1 MSSLD
6 SINEEIVRRQN
17 SSKMLEE
24 SIPEL
29 LATQEQFS
37 KLDELY
43 RKNENSSRSRLNS
56 IYKESKHFTGKV
68 PKVYTFAE
76 TEKYPFFGG
85 STDDKCNPYFPI
97 TKVQDKTIDGMSP
110 YYVAPFTSPSHTWTH
125 TGSFNRDIAYTG
137 QLEPPIRS
145 IALSAIAAFPDT
157 SDESSSSGYCSG
169 GTGETASSC
178 ESSGGSWHYNSGA
191 TATEK
196 LRAAII
202 PWKNKIQN
210 DILPDLYL
218 DPDNAH
224 QTFWQNILDKLNEL
238 LTHIQADVSYPNH
251 TNDFAPGSTPDT
263 IRDYFISNQSSIDTS
278 ISNRINYLS
287 KESAKEEQAF
297 FGILKL
303 RLHQANGSF
312 AKAKTIKGQIAMNK
326 SLIKDNTDAISALN
340 VLKVK
345 NS

>member
-6 SINEEIVRRQN
+6 SINEEITRRQN
-17 SSKMLEE
+17 SSKVLEE

-29 LATQEQFS
+29 LATQEQFA

-43 RKNENSSRSRLNS
+43 RKNEDSSRVRLNS

-68 PKVYTFAE
+68 PKVYTFVE

-97 TKVQDKTIDGMSP
+97 TKVQDKTTDGISP
-110 YYVAPFTSPSHTWTH
+110 YYVAPSSSPSSPWTH
-125 TGSFNRDIAYTG
+125 TGSFNRDVAYTG
-137 QLEPPIRS
+137 QLEPPIRAT
-145 IALSAIAAFPDT
+145 ALSAIATFPDI
-157 SDESSSSGYCSG
+157 SGESSSVGYCSG
-169 GTGETASSC
+169 GTGESASSC
-178 ESSGGSWHYNSGA
+178 QSSGGTWNYNSGA

-218 DPDNAH
+218 DPDNTH
-224 QTFWQNILDKLNEL
+224 QTFWQNILNKLNEL
-238 LTHIQADVSYPNH
+238 LTYIQTDVNYPNH
-251 TNDFAPGSTPDT
+251 TNDFTPGSAPDT
-263 IRDYFISNQSSIDTS
+263 IRDYFVSNQSSINTS

-312 AKAKTIKGQIAMNK
+312 AKAKTIKGQITMNK
-326 SLIKDNTDAISALN
+326 SLIKDNTDAIASLN
-340 VLKVK
+340 LLKVK